1 MARTLVISNRKGGS
15 GKSATAV
22 NLAVELAARGQ
33 RVLLVDLDTQGHCA
47 VGLGVQVPRAAPTV
61 HGFLAGHNTL
71 RAAVRDTGWFGVR
84 LIAADNLSDHSVSGD
99 RALLLRAAL
108 LGEGFL
114 DEFDTVLLDTPPSLD
129 GLLLNALCAAD
140 WVLVPFVPHFLSGE
154 GVRQLARVIFRVSS
168 RGLNDRLRIL
178 GFVPI
183 MVDMRVGQ
191 HRAVSAGLGQQF
203 GAARLL
209 GGIRNDI
216 RVAEAFAAGQP
227 LRALAPKSRAVADY
241 EALARSLDGLWAA
254 PGANEPVHH
263 A

>member
-140 WVLVPFVPHFLSGE
+140 WVLVPFVPADELTDTLKELMGRIWEFWDEYGTNRERIGELIQRIGLPNFLDG
-154 GVRQLARVIFRVSS
+154 I
-168 RGLNDRLRIL
+168 GLD
-178 GFVPI
+178 PQPE
-183 MVDMRVGQ
+183 M
-191 HRAVSAGLGQQF
+191 VSAPRDNPYIF
-203 GAARLL
+203 VKAD
-209 GGIRNDI
+209 GG
-216 RVAEAFAAGQP
+216 E
-227 LRALAPKSRAVADY
+227 K
-241 EALARSLDGLWAA
+241 
-254 PGANEPVHH
+254 
-263 A
+263 